1 MSLKGK
7 KIIIG
12 VTGSIAAYK
21 AANTVRLLVKAGAEV
36 KVIMTEAATRFITP
50 LTLAT
55 LSKNPV
61 LSALS
66 EEQQWSNH
74 VELGLWADAF
84 LIAPASANSLSKLAN
99 GNCDNLLT
107 AVYLSARCPV
117 FVAPAMDVD
126 MWHHSSTQRNID
138 CLKGDKVKVIPVGT
152 GELASGLNGEGR
164 MAEPEQLVDTL
175 EKHFSKGPLNGK
187 QVLIN
192 AGPTQEAID
201 PVRYISNHS
210 SGKMGIALA
219 EAAAALG
226 AKVKLV
232 LGPTSLKV
240 DNPNIEVFDVCA
252 AAEMY
257 AAMMKCVPKSQLIIC
272 SAAVAD
278 FTPKKVVDSKIKK
291 SDKMEI
297 ELVKTKDILADIGK
311 KVTAKQYLVGFAL
324 ETNDEVAYAK
334 EKLKKKNANLIVMNS
349 LRNPNAGFGVDT
361 NEVSLFDKNG
371 SITNLGLKS
380 KTEIANEILQ
390 YCLSKMSK

>member
-1 MSLKGK
+1 
-7 KIIIG
+7 
-12 VTGSIAAYK
+12 
-21 AANTVRLLVKAGAEV
+21 
-36 KVIMTEAATRFITP
+36 
-50 LTLAT
+50 
-55 LSKNPV
+55 
-61 LSALS
+61 
-66 EEQQWSNH
+66 
-74 VELGLWADAF
+74 
-84 LIAPASANSLSKLAN
+84 
-99 GNCDNLLT
+99 
-107 AVYLSARCPV
+107 
-117 FVAPAMDVD
+117 
-126 MWHHSSTQRNID
+126 
-138 CLKGDKVKVIPVGT
+138 
-152 GELASGLNGEGR
+152 
-164 MAEPEQLVDTL
+164 
-175 EKHFSKGPLNGK
+175 
-187 QVLIN
+187 
-192 AGPTQEAID
+192 
-201 PVRYISNHS
+201 
-210 SGKMGIALA
+210 MGIALA

-257 AAMMKCVPKSQLIIC
+257 AAMMKYVPKSQLIIC

-297 ELVKTKDILADIGK
+297 ELVKTNDILADIGK